1 MKLEKLN
8 ITFITIFVV
17 SLVITALVTFL
28 WNLTGQGTTTVDW
41 ETSIRFALILGI
53 ILIWIKSRDTL
64 KNRGH

>member
-1 MKLEKLN
+1 MKLEKLD

-28 WNLTGQGTTTVDW
+28 WNLIGQGTTTVDW
-41 ETSIRFALILGI
+41 ETSFRFALILGI

-64 KNRGH
+64 KKRGH